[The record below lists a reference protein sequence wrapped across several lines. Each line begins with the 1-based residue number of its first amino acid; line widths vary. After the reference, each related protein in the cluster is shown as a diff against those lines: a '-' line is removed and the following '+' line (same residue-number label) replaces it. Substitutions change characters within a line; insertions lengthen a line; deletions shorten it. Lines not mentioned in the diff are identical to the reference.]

1 LSIYNTLTSTK
12 ITVTS
17 KQKLLDMFK
26 KRNKKFTV
34 VIKAYTKKEKQI
46 IYDLLIKNKI
56 EEYAIDYTPELT
68 SW

>member
-1 LSIYNTLTSTK
+1 
-12 ITVTS
+12 
-17 KQKLLDMFK
+17 MFK

-68 SW
+68 S